1 MKTIHIFLIF
11 VGLAL
16 LQLFIPFQMIKGKE
30 AVLTTGVKYK
40 FKTRPVDPSDPF
52 RGKYITL
59 NYSEQSAKT
68 VDSTWSRGDDIY
80 VKLQKDSVGFARVD
94 KVSRTAF
101 ITTDDYVKT
110 KVTWYN
116 SSKHKV
122 NFCFEFNQYYME
134 ESKAYAAEVA
144 YVESIRDSLPEND
157 TYAVVYVKDG
167 KAVLDD
173 VIINEVSIKDYVG
186 KE

>member
-16 LQLFIPFQMIKGKE
+16 LQLFIPFQMIRAKE
-30 AVLTTGVKYK
+30 TVLTTGVKYK
-40 FKTRPVDPSDPF
+40 FKARPVDPSDPF

-59 NYSEQSAKT
+59 HYSEQSAVST
-68 VDSTWSRGDDIY
+68 DSTWSKGDAIY
-80 VKLQKDSVGFARVD
+80 VKLQKDSLGFARVD
-94 KVSRTAF
+94 KVSRTVFA
-101 ITTDDYVKT
+101 TTDDYVKT
-110 KVTWYN
+110 KVRWYN
-116 SSKHKV
+116 SNDHKV
-122 NFCFEFNQYYME
+122 KFGFEFNRYYME
-134 ESKAYAAEVA
+134 ESKAYDAEVA

-167 KAVLDD
+167 KAVLQD
-173 VIINEVSIKDYVG
+173 VMINEVSIKDYVE